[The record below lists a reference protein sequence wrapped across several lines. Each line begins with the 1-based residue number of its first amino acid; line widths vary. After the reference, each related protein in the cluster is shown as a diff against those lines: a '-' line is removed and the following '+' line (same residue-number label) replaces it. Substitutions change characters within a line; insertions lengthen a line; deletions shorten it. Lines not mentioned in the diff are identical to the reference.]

1 MMTGCR
7 NQFLITKNPKTR
19 KYICCA
25 KYNPNEQKWSEH
37 TNSSHDSDQAC
48 WRVDWPNVGGGGDA
62 NLELTE
68 DELFQKVIL
77 WDENNYLIG
86 AGTDGS
92 SDKNTTN
99 GVVDNHA
106 YSIIDS
112 RQDIC
117 GTGIDLLLVRNPWG
131 KGGEI
136 ENGTYVGD
144 HDEERSDRNGGTNER
159 NNETQQQKICCLLL
173 TSLCDC

>member
-1 MMTGCR
+1 
-7 NQFLITKNPKTR
+7 
-19 KYICCA
+19 
-25 KYNPNEQKWSEH
+25 
-37 TNSSHDSDQAC
+37 
-48 WRVDWPNVGGGGDA
+48 VGGGGDA
-62 NLELTE
+62 NLELSE
-68 DELFQKVIL
+68 DELFQKVIV
-77 WDENNYLIG
+77 WDANNYLIG

-136 ENGTYVGD
+136 ENGT
-144 HDEERSDRNGGTNER
+144 
-159 NNETQQQKICCLLL
+159 
-173 TSLCDC
+173 

>member
-62 NLELTE
+62 NLELSE
-68 DELFQKVIL
+68 DELFQKVIV
-77 WDENNYLIG
+77 WDANNYLIG

-136 ENGTYVGD
+136 ENGT
-144 HDEERSDRNGGTNER
+144 
-159 NNETQQQKICCLLL
+159 
-173 TSLCDC
+173 